1 MWDQGFAV
9 IYVVSDLGLEVS
21 GGVFGCVLELVGF
34 YEVLN
39 FGVVLF
45 DW

>member
-1 MWDQGFAV
+1 MWDQGSAV
-9 IYVVSDLGLEVS
+9 IYTVSDLGLEVS
-21 GGVFGCVLELVGF
+21 GGVLGCILKFVGF

-39 FGVVLF
+39 FGIVLF

>member
-9 IYVVSDLGLEVS
+9 VYAVPDLSLEVF
-21 GGVFGCVLELVGF
+21 GGVFGCVLEHVDF